1 MTVKELHAAI
11 KEATQSINQRLIEY
25 YESGTPNK
33 LVDKEIAYLKT
44 VTGTSER
51 RPYLAMRTHRKNKAE
66 LQAQLS
72 ELQYFNEWDV
82 FTPEGR
88 RQRKQRELRAWR
100 SYKRNSGSSL
110 HYETWRKMV
119 NIIGTIGKDI
129 LQQFGGSYGNKIEEA
144 VRKGRKPG
152 AIVRAMKEVV
162 NENKGAGKS
171 DTDYLDDLIK
181 KLDLTV

>member
-1 MTVKELHAAI
+1 MTVKELHATI
-11 KEATQSINQRLIEY
+11 KEATMSINQRLVEY
-25 YESGTPNK
+25 YETGTPNK
-33 LVDKEIAYLKT
+33 LVDKEIAYLKA

-88 RQRKQRELRAWR
+88 RQRNQRELRAWR
-100 SYKRNSGSSL
+100 SYKRNSGSNL

-152 AIVRAMKEVV
+152 EVIKAVRESV
-162 NENKGAGKS
+162 EEHHSKGHNYE
-171 DTDYLDDLIK
+171 DYLDTLIK